1 MRYNRLRCP
10 KCAVVQKHTRFVR
23 QMTDPNIDLNDP
35 FDRPYYVDTDD
46 APTKPML
53 FRLACVRCGFAGYTV
68 DWLDNR
74 KLAKAW
80 NDAVIDYER
89 GQYVGPNR
97 VFFWL
102 NIKQTYHTKK
112 KKGAKRNEQTDLLS

>member
-1 MRYNRLRCP
+1 
-10 KCAVVQKHTRFVR
+10 
-23 QMTDPNIDLNDP
+23 MTDPNIDPNDL
-35 FDRPYYVDTDD
+35 FNRPYYIDTDD
-46 APTKPML
+46 TPAKPML

-89 GQYVGPNR
+89 GQYVGPSK
-97 VFFWL
+97 VMFWL
-102 NIKQTYHTKK
+102 NIKQTYRTKK
-112 KKGAKRNEQTDLLS
+112 KKGAKQDEQLDSLS